1 MATKALPFDERNQRD
16 FNDMTARIRD
26 ALDLIRKN
34 KNLRATQD
42 VLAELAQCSRRTLS
56 LRVWPILELKKIKD
70 ARSNHINA
78 VERKADVRNA
88 VKTDSLLIK
97 QVKNYQAQNGELF
110 YRLQNLEEDKARSIA
125 VISTLENQIQT
136 LKEKLVSLEQESPR
150 KASSRIVDIRK

>member
-16 FNDMTARIRD
+16 FDDMTARIRD

-56 LRVWPILELKKIKD
+56 LRVWPILELKKVKD

-78 VERKADVRNA
+78 VKRKADVRSA

-136 LKEKLVSLEQESPR
+136 LNEKLVSLEKESHR
-150 KASSRIVDIRK
+150 AKLLRAL